1 MDKVIGSYCHMS
13 SVCLLWLAD
22 VNECNKR
29 NGGCDHECN
38 NTMGSYHC
46 SCRRGYM
53 LVERKLC
60 NGKRHTHTHTLPEG
74 SIELSS
80 LCVCV
85 CVSDVD
91 ECQHPGM
98 CGTAR
103 CVNQDG
109 DYDCLC
115 ETGYVYDNNTKT
127 CLGEQYTKNTLLSTD
142 TLYTCN
148 TYTYYNV

>member
-1 MDKVIGSYCHMS
+1 
-13 SVCLLWLAD
+13 

-53 LVERKLC
+53 LVGHQMC
-60 NGKRHTHTHTLPEG
+60 N
-74 SIELSS
+74 
-80 LCVCV
+80 
-85 CVSDVD
+85 DVD
-91 ECQHPGM
+91 ECQDPGM

-109 DYDCLC
+109 AYDCLC

-148 TYTYYNV
+148 TNYNV

>member
-1 MDKVIGSYCHMS
+1 MEDVTT
-13 SVCLLWLAD
+13 SVTTLWVATIAPVAAVTCWSD
-22 VNECNKR
+22 TRCV
-29 NGGCDHECN
+29 
-38 NTMGSYHC
+38 T
-46 SCRRGYM
+46 
-53 LVERKLC
+53 V
-60 NGKRHTHTHTLPEG
+60 RHTHTHTLLEG
-74 SIELSS
+74 SIELSL

-91 ECQHPGM
+91 ECQDPGM

-109 DYDCLC
+109 AYDCLC

-148 TYTYYNV
+148 TNYNV